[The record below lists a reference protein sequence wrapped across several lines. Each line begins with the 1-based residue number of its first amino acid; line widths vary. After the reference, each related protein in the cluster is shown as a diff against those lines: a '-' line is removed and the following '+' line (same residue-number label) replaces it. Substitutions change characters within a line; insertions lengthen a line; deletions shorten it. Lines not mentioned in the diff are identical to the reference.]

1 LSQRLKFPSLLINIP
16 SQQRRIEIP
25 SLKCIFFYNN
35 IFASIFSLFSAKTMF
50 KILLHLT
57 LTLKNVNNILIP
69 IKLGEGTKYTHKNK
83 TSPHNIKILKVT
95 KLKIIINPP
104 SSYQDKFTINPL
116 GSYKHKVV

>member
-1 LSQRLKFPSLLINIP
+1 MSQRLKFPSLLINIP
-16 SQQRRIEIP
+16 SQQRQIEIP
-25 SLKCIFFYNN
+25 SLKCIFFYN

-50 KILLHLT
+50 KILLH

-116 GSYKHKVV
+116 SSYQHKVV